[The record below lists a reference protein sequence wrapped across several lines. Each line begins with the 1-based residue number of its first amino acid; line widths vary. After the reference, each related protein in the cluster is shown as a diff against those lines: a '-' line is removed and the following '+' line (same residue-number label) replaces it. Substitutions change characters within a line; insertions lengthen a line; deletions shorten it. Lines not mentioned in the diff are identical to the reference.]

1 MRLSRNNLHSN
12 AQAIA
17 RYLQLTPQERPIT
30 SLPLNYSYGLSVINS
45 HLLVGATIVL
55 TDLSVAQAQFWDFFK
70 EQAVTSLAGVPY
82 TYQMLKRLRFTK
94 MNLPTLRTLTQAGGH
109 LDPEIV
115 QELAQALAPKGV
127 QFYVMY
133 GQTEATARMSYV
145 PPQML
150 AHKPGSIG
158 IAIDQGH
165 FTLEDDQGQEI
176 ITPHTTGNLIYY
188 GPNVNLGYATKKED
202 LALGDVNHGCL
213 ETGDLAYFDADHYF
227 YIAGRQ
233 SRFIKLTGLRYSLT
247 ECEQILAQH
256 GFTTICTGQDEHLCI
271 LLIDDEKV
279 PYSDP
284 LPLKDKVLRLK
295 ELIAKTLH
303 LHSKLFEIKTAAT
316 CSVPRNEVGKIKY
329 HELQQKF
336 FAEA

>member
-127 QFYVMY
+127 SS
-133 GQTEATARMSYV
+133 TSCTA
-145 PPQML
+145 
-150 AHKPGSIG
+150 
-158 IAIDQGH
+158 
-165 FTLEDDQGQEI
+165 
-176 ITPHTTGNLIYY
+176 
-188 GPNVNLGYATKKED
+188 
-202 LALGDVNHGCL
+202 
-213 ETGDLAYFDADHYF
+213 
-227 YIAGRQ
+227 
-233 SRFIKLTGLRYSLT
+233 KLR
-247 ECEQILAQH
+247 
-256 GFTTICTGQDEHLCI
+256 
-271 LLIDDEKV
+271 
-279 PYSDP
+279 
-284 LPLKDKVLRLK
+284 
-295 ELIAKTLH
+295 
-303 LHSKLFEIKTAAT
+303 
-316 CSVPRNEVGKIKY
+316 PRR
-329 HELQQKF
+329 
-336 FAEA
+336 A